1 MRLAA
6 GLTQAELAARAG
18 TARPNIAAYESGAK
32 MPSPEVRARLIAAM
46 RPTPSEALRGHEA
59 EVLEIAERNGA
70 TRVRVFGSTA
80 KGYDTTDSDLD
91 LLVDPGPTT
100 SLFELFQL
108 EEEVAELLGVQVQVV
123 SARTA
128 SDEMLAS
135 AIELLPMT
143 AA

>member
-1 MRLAA
+1 
-6 GLTQAELAARAG
+6 
-18 TARPNIAAYESGAK
+18 

-108 EEEVAELLGVQVQVV
+108 EEEVAELLAVQVQVV